1 MPIPTKPR
9 TRYDDN
15 GREKSSSGILPVTS
29 MQSDQTMLCSSR
41 LKDDNGKEIS
51 FPYSPGDK
59 GLQSDQSRLLIQTKG
74 IFNLPYFNRLSAGV
88 DMEINWLDA
97 PRRLDEKNV
106 SDNTGSFYLQDEW
119 SPFSQLNITAGARL
133 TLNNN
138 FGMRATPKVSALY
151 KLGDCRTCAPLR
163 RL

>member
-1 MPIPTKPR
+1 
-9 TRYDDN
+9 
-15 GREKSSSGILPVTS
+15 
-29 MQSDQTMLCSSR
+29 
-41 LKDDNGKEIS
+41 
-51 FPYSPGDK
+51 
-59 GLQSDQSRLLIQTKG
+59 
-74 IFNLPYFNRLSAGV
+74 
-88 DMEINWLDA
+88 MEINWLDA

-151 KLGDCRTCAPLR
+151 KLGDFNLR
-163 RL
+163 ATYSEGFKTPTLKELHYRYIRQMSLVILNLGNKDLEPQTSRYVSGV